1 MNWLDDPDFIELL
14 NACTKQMRNEIERLR
29 DQISDY
35 EKLYDTQSQI
45 AYCYKFAFIQERQS
59 NLIFEESLKLT
70 ALLENKY
77 PLKVVYS
84 PN

>member
-1 MNWLDDPDFIELL
+1 MSWLDDPDFIKLL
-14 NACTKQMRNEIERLR
+14 NLYTEQMRNEIARLNGK
-29 DQISDY
+29 ISDY
-35 EKLYDTQSQI
+35 EKTHDLQSQLI
-45 AYCYKFAFIQERQS
+45 YGYKFAFIQERQS

-70 ALLENKY
+70 ALLENRY

>member
-1 MNWLDDPDFIELL
+1 MNWLDDPDFIKLL
-14 NACTKQMRNEIERLR
+14 NACTQQMRNEIERLNN
-29 DQISDY
+29 QISDY
-35 EKLYDTQSQI
+35 EKTYQLQSGLI
-45 AYCYKFAFIQERQS
+45 SGYKYAFIRERQS

-70 ALLENKY
+70 ALLENRY